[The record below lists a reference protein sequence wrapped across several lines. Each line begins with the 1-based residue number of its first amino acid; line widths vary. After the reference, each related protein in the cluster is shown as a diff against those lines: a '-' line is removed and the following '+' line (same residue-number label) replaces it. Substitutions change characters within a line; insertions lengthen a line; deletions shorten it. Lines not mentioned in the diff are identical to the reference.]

1 MIWKEWPLIYK
12 MKGIEMLI
20 ESDTGLSTVLI
31 VSVIW

>member
-1 MIWKEWPLIYK
+1 MIWKEWPFIYQ

-20 ESDTGLSTVLI
+20 ESDTGLLTVWI